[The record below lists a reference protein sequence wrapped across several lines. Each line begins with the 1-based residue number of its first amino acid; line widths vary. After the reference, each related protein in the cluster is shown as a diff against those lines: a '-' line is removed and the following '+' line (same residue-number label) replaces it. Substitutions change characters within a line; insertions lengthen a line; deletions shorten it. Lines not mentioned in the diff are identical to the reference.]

1 VTQCRNDL
9 RLSPSLATA
18 TPKIQGTL
26 EQMEI
31 NEFNRVRKKM
41 NEFIGFESYR
51 EKNPMMLF
59 IT

>member
-1 VTQCRNDL
+1 LGGWGFTHSRVTQCRIDL

-18 TPKIQGTL
+18 TPKIQDTL

-41 NEFIGFESYR
+41 NEFYR
-51 EKNPMMLF
+51 
-59 IT
+59 I